1 MLQLKKKINVRL
13 IVLLVIGAVLQVG
26 AQQKLSLKDA
36 IGIALQN
43 NYDIRMAKGDA
54 LINENNYSVGNAGFL
69 PKIDATGA
77 TTRTVT
83 STKQE
88 YNNGQP
94 SVDKSG
100 AGSNSQNASVTLTW
114 TLFDGFKMFINF
126 SKLREYKELGD
137 VKLRAQIEESVSSI
151 IATYY
156 DLVRQKYNYKA
167 AEESISISEQ
177 RAKLTEEK
185 YSVGSASKLD
195 VLRAQVDLNT
205 DKSNLLT
212 QEVVLNSLKVNLNHL
227 LGRTISIE
235 VDVED
240 LFDIRKGL
248 SFDEMKALSF
258 KNNSDIIQGEKNR
271 NISEKE
277 IGLSRGDYFPKI
289 NLITGYSYTNSVSDA
304 GFFKTNQNFGYNY
317 GLNFTWNLFNGFN
330 TRLQQQ
336 NAEITLDKNEIAL
349 QQIKANVESSLVIA
363 FQNYQ
368 KNLEILKL
376 EEENVSVA
384 KENVDLAIEQMRL
397 GTISPIEFRD
407 VQRNYVE
414 AQSRLSSAKFNA
426 KISESDLLK
435 QSGQLLQ

>member
-1 MLQLKKKINVRL
+1 MLQMKNNNKNILLGL
-13 IVLLVIGAVLQVG
+13 IFLTTSVTF

-36 IGIALQN
+36 ISIALQN
-43 NYDIRMAKGDA
+43 NYDIRMAKNDA
-54 LINENNYSVGNAGFL
+54 EISNNNFSIGNAGFL
-69 PKIDATGA
+69 PKVDATGS

-83 STKQE
+83 ATKQD

-100 AGSNSQNASVTLTW
+100 SGSNAQSASATLTW
-114 TLFDGFKMFINF
+114 TLFDGFKMFINY
-126 SKLREYKELGD
+126 SRLREYKELGD

-151 IATYY
+151 IKTYY

-212 QEVVLNSLKVNLNHL
+212 QEVALNSLKVYMNQL
-227 LGRTISIE
+227 LGRSISTE

-240 LFDIRKGL
+240 VFDIRSGL
-248 SFDEMKALSF
+248 SFDETKELSF
-258 KNNSDIIQGEKNR
+258 KNNSDILQIEKTR
-271 NISEKE
+271 NISEKD
-277 IGLSRGDYFPKI
+277 INLSRGDYFPRI
-289 NLITGYSYTNSVSDA
+289 NLTTGYSYSNSVSDA
-304 GFFKTNQNFGYNY
+304 GLFKTNQNYGYNY
-317 GLNFTWNLFNGFN
+317 GINFSWNLFNGFN
-330 TRLQQQ
+330 TKLQQQ
-336 NAEITLDKNEIAL
+336 NAEITFDKNEIAL
-349 QQIKANVESSLVIA
+349 QQTKAYVESIVVIA

-407 VQRNYVE
+407 VQKNYVD

-426 KISESDLLK
+426 KVSESDLLK